1 MGQTLVE
8 KIFSKNPG
16 KQVMAGDEALFEPDL
31 ACAYDYPGYIDS
43 YEKQLKEELN
53 IFQVKKPEKFVLFID
68 HFNPGG
74 TSDFR
79 SVHVKTRNFAR
90 EFGIRLYEDKGI
102 GHQVLMEEGY
112 VVPGMF
118 VVHFDGHV
126 TTLGAL
132 GACAMG
138 IRSSMIEVFA
148 TQQVSMVV
156 PATIRI
162 EFTGKLQ
169 KGVTARDVF
178 HTIVRRL
185 GPAGCRSLAI
195 EYGGEGLHSLNMD
208 SRFVICNQTMFMGG
222 VTAIMETDE
231 IVDEFLKGRPHE
243 HYTHI
248 YPDKDAVY
256 TNVVKV
262 DLDQVEPVLVAPP
275 SSANTVNLSDYEG
288 LKVDVGYIGSCASG
302 RISDFSMALEILEGK
317 RIAEGFRLEAVP
329 ASVQIQKEIAENGM
343 MGKLI
348 DAGACVYYPSCDFCY
363 GLIGQ
368 MTPGEVALSTGT
380 LNIPGRMGCT
390 AADIYTASPY
400 TIAAAAVTG
409 RITDPRKFL

>member
-8 KIFSKNPG
+8 KIFSKNLG
-16 KQVMAGDEALFEPDL
+16 RQVKAGDEALFEPDL

-43 YEKQLKEELN
+43 YEKQLKEELK
-53 IFQVKKPEKFVLFID
+53 IFKVKKPEKFVLFID

-74 TSDFR
+74 SWEFR
-79 SVHVKTRNFAR
+79 SVHVKTRNFAK
-90 EFGIRLYEDKGI
+90 EFGLKLIENKGI
-102 GHQVLMEEGY
+102 GHQALMEEGY

-148 TQQVSMVV
+148 TQEVSMVT
-156 PATIRI
+156 PETIRI
-162 EFTGKLQ
+162 EFTGKLE

-178 HTIVRRL
+178 HSIVRKL

-195 EYGGEGLHSLNMD
+195 EYGGEGLKSLDMD
-208 SRFVICNQTMFMGG
+208 SRFVLCNQTMFMGG
-222 VTAIMETDE
+222 VTAVMETDE
-231 IVDEFLKGRPHE
+231 KVDDFLRGRTARD
-243 HYTHI
+243 YVHI
-248 YPDKDAVY
+248 RPDKDASY
-256 TNVVKV
+256 VKV
-262 DLDQVEPVLVAPP
+262 VQIALDQVEPVLVAPP
-275 SSANTVNLSDYEG
+275 SSANTVDISDYEG

-302 RISDFSMALEILEGK
+302 RVSDFAMALEILEGRK
-317 RIAEGFRLEAVP
+317 VCQGFRLEAVP
-329 ASVQIQKEIAENGM
+329 SSVRIQKEIGENGM
-343 MGKLI
+343 MGRLI

-409 RITDPRKFL
+409 KITDPRKLL

>member
-1 MGQTLVE
+1 
-8 KIFSKNPG
+8 
-16 KQVMAGDEALFEPDL
+16 
-31 ACAYDYPGYIDS
+31 
-43 YEKQLKEELN
+43 
-53 IFQVKKPEKFVLFID
+53 
-68 HFNPGG
+68 
-74 TSDFR
+74 
-79 SVHVKTRNFAR
+79 
-90 EFGIRLYEDKGI
+90 
-102 GHQVLMEEGY
+102 
-112 VVPGMF
+112 MF